1 MFRGELGT
9 LVFLALSLLLF
20 LVLSLFIVLALLFF
34 GSWIIRRCGRLC
46 WLRGFL

>member
-20 LVLSLFIVLALLFF
+20 LVLSLFLVLAIFF
-34 GSWIIRRCGRLC
+34 GSWIIRRCGWLC
-46 WLRGFL
+46 WLRSFL